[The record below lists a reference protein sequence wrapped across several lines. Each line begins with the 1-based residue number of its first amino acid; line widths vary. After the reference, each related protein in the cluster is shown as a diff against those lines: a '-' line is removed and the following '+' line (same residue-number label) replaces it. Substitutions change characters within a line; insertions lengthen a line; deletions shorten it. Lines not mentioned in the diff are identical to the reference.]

1 MNKWYKKLKTAPWSP
16 PSYVFGIVWPILYI
30 FMTISVLIV
39 LFDKKCYPYCT
50 PITYFLLQLVLN
62 LSWTTVF
69 FRLHMPVL
77 AFIMI
82 ILIMLITGYTA
93 LQFYPYSKI
102 ASFLLV
108 PYLLW
113 LCVALSLN
121 GYIVLNN

>member
-1 MNKWYKKLKTAPWSP
+1 MNTWYKNLNTAPWSP
-16 PSYVFGIVWPILYI
+16 PNYVFGIVWPILYV

-39 LFDKKCYPYCT
+39 LLDKKCYPYCT
-50 PITYFLLQLVLN
+50 PISYFLAQLVLN

-93 LQFYPYSKI
+93 LQFYPYSKL

>member
-1 MNKWYKKLKTAPWSP
+1 MNNWYKNLNTAPWSP

-39 LFDKKCYPYCT
+39 LFDKKCYPYCA
-50 PITYFLLQLVLN
+50 PITYFIAQLVLN

-121 GYIVLNN
+121 GYIILNN

>member
-1 MNKWYKKLKTAPWSP
+1 MNKWYKNLKTAPWSP
-16 PSYVFGIVWPILYI
+16 PSYVFGIVWPVLYI

-69 FRLHMPVL
+69 FRLHMSVL

-93 LQFYPYSKI
+93 LQFYPYSKL